1 MLDNNLLTPA
11 EHYRKKC
18 DTILTHTS
26 LAQALV
32 SHHYQVVT
40 KCFNCCPCHCRL
52 VENIKINDLI
62 FKWYLLGQFTL
73 LILRNIYY
81 SFESFWCSDTASVM
95 QYIFFFFLR
104 IFIQEQSL
112 FPHLFLSLHKYP
124 SIFAFQFCST
134 VLYFLGYFCS
144 ESYILL
150 LLCKLYTFT
159 NYNLHLW
166 PPCKV
171 FTDYVYI
178 GYKPNTL
185 VNILLHSNNLQIFWG
200 ISFF

>member
-1 MLDNNLLTPA
+1 M
-11 EHYRKKC
+11 
-18 DTILTHTS
+18 
-26 LAQALV
+26 
-32 SHHYQVVT
+32 
-40 KCFNCCPCHCRL
+40 
-52 VENIKINDLI
+52 
-62 FKWYLLGQFTL
+62 
-73 LILRNIYY
+73 
-81 SFESFWCSDTASVM
+81 
-95 QYIFFFFLR
+95 LR

-200 ISFF
+200 ISYFRQFCLQILVVLFLDSWAVNICFFFLCVYSNDENFG

>member
-1 MLDNNLLTPA
+1 M
-11 EHYRKKC
+11 
-18 DTILTHTS
+18 
-26 LAQALV
+26 
-32 SHHYQVVT
+32 
-40 KCFNCCPCHCRL
+40 
-52 VENIKINDLI
+52 
-62 FKWYLLGQFTL
+62 
-73 LILRNIYY
+73 
-81 SFESFWCSDTASVM
+81 
-95 QYIFFFFLR
+95 LR

-112 FPHLFLSLHKYP
+112 FPHLFLSLYKYP
-124 SIFAFQFCST
+124 SIFAFKFCST

-144 ESYILL
+144 ESYVLL
-150 LLCKLYTFT
+150 LLCKLYPFT

-200 ISFF
+200 ISYFRQFCLQILVVLFLDSWAVNICFFFLCVYSNDENFG

>member
-1 MLDNNLLTPA
+1 MVFVGTVYTA
-11 EHYRKKC
+11 YTQE
-18 DTILTHTS
+18 
-26 LAQALV
+26 
-32 SHHYQVVT
+32 
-40 KCFNCCPCHCRL
+40 
-52 VENIKINDLI
+52 
-62 FKWYLLGQFTL
+62 YLLLFWV
-73 LILRNIYY
+73 ILMFRYCFSHAIYL
-81 SFESFWCSDTASVM
+81 
-95 QYIFFFFLR
+95 FFFLR